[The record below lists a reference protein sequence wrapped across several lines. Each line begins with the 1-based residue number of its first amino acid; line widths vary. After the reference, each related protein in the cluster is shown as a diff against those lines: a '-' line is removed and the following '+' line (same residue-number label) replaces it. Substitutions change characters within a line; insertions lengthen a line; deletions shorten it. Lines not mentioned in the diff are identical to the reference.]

1 LSGGSHFGL
10 RLKVKVVPGASTTE
24 IAGWLGDRLKVR
36 VAAPPER
43 GKANALLE
51 DHLATVLGVPKRCV
65 TVVAGHGQPNKTI
78 AIDLPHA
85 ADVMQRL
92 PPK

>member
-1 LSGGSHFGL
+1 
-10 RLKVKVVPGASTTE
+10 
-24 IAGWLGDRLKVR
+24 
-36 VAAPPER
+36 
-43 GKANALLE
+43 LLE